1 MPPTI
6 RSQVT
11 GARIGGHLPEMIER
25 IYDENLESTA
35 PITAQHPEPVQ

>member
-11 GARIGGHLPEMIER
+11 GARIGGQLPETSER
-25 IYDENLESTA
+25 IYDERLERTA
-35 PITAQHPEPVQ
+35 PIAALARARG

>member
-11 GARIGGHLPEMIER
+11 GARIGGQLPEMIER
-25 IYDENLESTA
+25 IYDENLEPTA
-35 PITAQHPEPVQ
+35 PITAQQAELAQ